1 MNVHFYCPLSSS
13 KSADVH
19 SKFQRH
25 LQRYFQ
31 KHPGGQDI
39 LLGVVGRDA
48 TVEFETMRHSAIAL
62 QQLERYLGPRN
73 LDMEGKNL
81 ENAKVRK
88 TDGFFFSVDT
98 GDVGINFLFA
108 ETSFYQADHGSHG
121 ATLVSQNWK
130 NQWSRVLFR
139 FDFTAW
145 HFSDLQSD
153 TFIFLSAFFFV

>member
-1 MNVHFYCPLSSS
+1 MNVHLYCPLSSS

-19 SKFQRH
+19 SKFQLR

-73 LDMEGKNL
+73 LEMEGKNL
-81 ENAKVRK
+81 IKCEGPENWWKIC
-88 TDGFFFSVDT
+88 FFRLSQVTLESTFYSVWYFW
-98 GDVGINFLFA
+98 DVVLPSGSWQSWSHPRLTELEKSMESCVI
-108 ETSFYQADHGSHG
+108 SFWFYSMAF
-121 ATLVSQNWK
+121 
-130 NQWSRVLFR
+130 FR
-139 FDFTAW
+139 SSGRYI
-145 HFSDLQSD
+145 HFS
-153 TFIFLSAFFFV
+153 